1 MVCSVFEAVLLGL
14 DIYSGL
20 PLVGGLLD
28 ILFDWIAGFANTFI
42 GCFQ

>member
-1 MVCSVFEAVLLGL
+1 MVCSVFEAVLIGL

-28 ILFDWIAGFANTFI
+28 ILFNLIANFAAGFI
-42 GCFQ
+42 GCF